1 MSETSHEYATE
12 PVPEHRTVPWLRVGV
27 ISAMVAFSLPTFV
40 TGIEVALSVDA
51 RTAILAI
58 LAGNVL
64 LSVIGAFTGSVGA
77 RTRLSSYM
85 LARVAFG
92 TRGAAAVN
100 LAFALSLLGWF
111 GVNIDLFSG
120 AVMRLLSDVTDLRI
134 AGWIVELAAGVVMTT
149 TTIYG
154 FRAINVLSTVLVPVL
169 MVVTAM
175 LVAKAFGVRPLE
187 DTLGLADGSE
197 LTFGQAMTS
206 VAGAVIIGAIILPD
220 ITRFIREWRGAIYT
234 AVLSYA
240 LIGSIVQ
247 GAGGLAAIAFGND
260 DLLDVMIVVGLS
272 WAAFAI
278 VIAGSWVLNSL
289 NLYSAAL
296 SVEATLPRLES
307 RLLILGLGAL
317 GTLAAF
323 LNILD
328 NFFLNFLQ
336 YLAVVFAPVAGVIA
350 VDYMLLRRP
359 AYHEARERLERP
371 FVPAALV
378 SWGLGALVALLGS
391 EGLITMSGIAA
402 LDAIAAAAVTYL
414 VVSRF
419 GFREVAGKAG

>member
-64 LSVIGAFTGSVGA
+64 LSMIGAFTGSVGA

-187 DTLGLADGSE
+187 DTLDLADGSE